1 MSDEGPKLPPMILLR
16 AFEATART
24 GSMRRAA
31 DDVGISHTVVSRHV
45 RNLEHWFGQDLITAG
60 PRGVVLTE
68 QGEVLYEAVS
78 RAFRIIGN
86 ATAELRPSPTASLKI
101 WCFPGFATRW
111 LAPKLTQ
118 LEEALGNCDIT
129 LRAINR
135 IPNFAEGEADVMI
148 VYAGRDAV
156 PEGAT
161 PLLAPRMFPVA
172 SPLWIARHGVPQSPE
187 ELASA
192 SLIHEE
198 SKQQWTDWF
207 EAMGVRLRQDLKG
220 PKLWDANL
228 GFDAALAGQGVALAS
243 RITAG
248 QELAEGRLVELLKSD
263 IRLGGYH
270 LLFGSKNQNQ
280 RVVTRFAQWLGDTL
294 AAEPL

>member
-118 LEEALGNCDIT
+118 LEEALDNCDIT
-129 LRAINR
+129 LRAIDR

-172 SPLWIARHGVPQSPE
+172 SPLWIARHGAPQTPE

-207 EAMGVRLRQDLKG
+207 EAMGVRLRSDLKG

-270 LLFGSKNQNQ
+270 LLVGSKTQNQ

>member
-129 LRAINR
+129 LRAIDR